1 MEPPGKFPLEVIC
14 VAYNVCYD
22 IMKSLRL
29 KYFLVWSYD
38 PYISILVDL
47 ICKLIS
53 QSDKM
58 IQIRTLEIYTS
69 LLEQTIVEEN
79 VLLDEPPKRSDLA
92 QEMFRSCHDHHTV

>member
-1 MEPPGKFPLEVIC
+1 
-14 VAYNVCYD
+14 
-22 IMKSLRL
+22 MKSSRL
-29 KYFLVWSYD
+29 KTFLVWSYD

-92 QEMFRSCHDHHTV
+92 QEMFRSCHLFHTVSIILYDSY

>member
-1 MEPPGKFPLEVIC
+1 MQ
-14 VAYNVCYD
+14 
-22 IMKSLRL
+22 SSRL
-29 KYFLVWSYD
+29 KAFLVWSYD

-92 QEMFRSCHDHHTV
+92 QEMFRSCHRQWMIHHHRV

>member
-1 MEPPGKFPLEVIC
+1 MMAH
-14 VAYNVCYD
+14 AYYNFGRWKLY
-22 IMKSLRL
+22 LNTT
-29 KYFLVWSYD
+29 LVWSYD

-69 LLEQTIVEEN
+69 LLEQTIMEEN
-79 VLLDEPPKRSDLA
+79 ALLDEPPKRSELG
-92 QEMFRSCHDHHTV
+92 QEMFISYH